1 MTNEEFIQ
9 SISLDGEIWKDVVG
23 YEGIYMVSSLGR
35 VTILSKN
42 KVFKDGRIRK
52 YPPRLLV
59 ANTKNKDG
67 YCVSI
72 LTKNNKTKYL
82 LTHRLVAKAFLPNPY
97 NLPIVEHLD
106 CNKNNNTVFNL
117 RWCTQKINM
126 NNPITIQNCKNVIRR
141 RNNPN
146 ISTKI
151 VQLLNGEVVNI
162 YPSMREAERAG
173 FNQGRIWL
181 VCKNKAKTHNGFVW
195 KTLTDYEKFINKSKN
210 S

>member
-1 MTNEEFIQ
+1 MSNEEFIK
-9 SISLDGEIWKDVVG
+9 SISLDGEIWKGVVG
-23 YEGIYMVSSLGR
+23 YEGLYQVSNLGR
-35 VTILSKN
+35 VIILSKN
-42 KVFKDGRIRK
+42 IVLKDGRIRK
-52 YPPRLLV
+52 LPPRMLV

-97 NLPIVEHLD
+97 NFPIVEHLD
-106 CNKNNNTVFNL
+106 CDKNNNTIFNL
-117 RWCTQKINM
+117 RWCTQKTNM
-126 NNPITIQNCKNVIRR
+126 NNPITIQNCKKVIKK

-151 VQLLNGEVVNI
+151 VQLLNNKVVNI
-162 YPSMREAERAG
+162 YPSMREAQRAG

-181 VCKNKAKTHNGFVW
+181 VCKNKAKTHAGFVW
-195 KTLTDYEKFINKSKN
+195 KTFSDYETLNQ
-210 S
+210 